1 MPESMP
7 KLKPEYSF
15 VVSNEQQGQR
25 IDLFLSKL
33 IPCLSRSH
41 FKKLI
46 NDEFVWVNGAA
57 VKPSYETRVGD
68 IVLAR
73 VPQPAE
79 ESVLKPEPMQLD
91 LLYEDEDLL
100 IVNKRAG
107 LIVHPGAGHSEGTL
121 VHGLL
126 AHSPKLA
133 LQGSPLRPGIVHRLD
148 KDTSGVLVIAKSEGA
163 YLHLIKE
170 FKAHGVKKEYM
181 ALVYGSPEKREGEIR
196 TQLGRHPSDR
206 KKMAVLQARGREA
219 VSRWKVE
226 MDWGE
231 AALLRVAIETGRT
244 HQIRVHL
251 SYINHPVIG
260 DETYGGGK
268 RRAKNI
274 KSDPVRD
281 LLLRANRQMLH
292 ALHLE
297 FRHPA
302 TGDIVSATAPLPED
316 FREIQE
322 GLAFLCEGR

>member
-1 MPESMP
+1 MTN
-7 KLKPEYSF
+7 LKPEYSF
-15 VVSNEQQGQR
+15 VVSTEQQGQR

-33 IPCLSRSH
+33 IPNLSRSH

-46 NDEFVWVNGAA
+46 NDDMVRVNGTA
-57 VKPSYETRVGD
+57 VKPSYETRAGD
-68 IVLAR
+68 IVLVR
-73 VPQPAE
+73 VPAPEHENA
-79 ESVLKPEPMQLD
+79 LKPEQMRLD

-100 IVNKRAG
+100 VVNKPAG

-148 KDTSGVLVIAKSEGA
+148 KDTSGVLVVAKSEGA
-163 YLHLIKE
+163 YLHLIRE
-170 FKAHGVKKEYM
+170 FKAHNVRKEYL

-196 TQLGRHPSDR
+196 TLLGRHPVDR
-206 KKMAVLQARGREA
+206 KKMAVILGRGREA

-226 MDWGE
+226 KDWGE
-231 AALLRVAIETGRT
+231 ASLLRIVIETGRT

-251 SYINHPVIG
+251 SHINHPVIG

-268 RRAKNI
+268 KRAKNI
-274 KSDPVRD
+274 KSNPLRE
-281 LLLRANRQMLH
+281 LLLRAKRQVLH
-292 ALHLE
+292 ARHLE
-297 FRHPA
+297 FRHPV
-302 TGDIVSATAPLPED
+302 TGDRVSLTAPLPED

-322 GLAFLCEGR
+322 GLASLCGGL